1 MWQLLRIAVMIMSS
15 VGSCKVEVWKVT
27 HVKTRQCALLPALK
41 KRVSRHRNP
50 SSITTINH
58 FKHVVFV
65 SVSLRKA

>member
-1 MWQLLRIAVMIMSS
+1 
-15 VGSCKVEVWKVT
+15 VEVWKVT

-58 FKHVVFV
+58 FKHVILV